1 MKKSLLLAA
10 LLLSSAAQAETW
22 VCSTDGYEKGT
33 KVLSTFTREE
43 NGFTMSVTYPATNSF
58 PSSTQEPEH
67 LRVIYET
74 DSLIALQNFRHYHT
88 QEPEEINVSIHLIH
102 KETNSYIEQTVS
114 FAFAFGRSE
123 GSCVKV

>member
-1 MKKSLLLAA
+1 MGKSLLLAA

-22 VCSTDGYEKGT
+22 VCSTDGYEKGK

-43 NGFTMSVTYPATNSF
+43 NGFTRSVTYPATNSF
-58 PSSTQEPEH
+58 PSRTQKPEH

-74 DSLIALQNFRHYHT
+74 DSLIALQYFVIFQPNET
-88 QEPEEINVSIHLIH
+88 EEINVSTHLIH

-114 FAFAFGRSE
+114 FTFAFGRSE